1 MTAPATSAPPSLE
14 DYRETHGEIGEDD
27 FRAALP
33 AALGVV
39 ADLVGP
45 NDIAG
50 EEDAWRRAVMAVV
63 AVDAAYGF
71 SHGVGEGLASVTL
84 GKFSA
89 SLGASGSVSQWRADA
104 VAAARRELAW
114 TGLLYTGVPA

>member
-1 MTAPATSAPPSLE
+1 MERPSVTLE
-14 DYRETHGEIGEDD
+14 DYLDAHGEIGEGD
-27 FRAALP
+27 FKAALP

-39 ADLVGP
+39 ADLVGL

-50 EEDAWRRAVMAVV
+50 EEDAWRRAVLAVV

-89 SLGASGSVSQWRADA
+89 SLGAAGTSQWRADA
-104 VAAARRELAW
+104 RAAARRELAG
-114 TGLLYTGVPA
+114 TGLLYAGVPL

>member
-1 MTAPATSAPPSLE
+1 MVKLANTETAAQKKAT
-14 DYRETHGEIGEDD
+14 
-27 FRAALP
+27 RAAYGATLAEL
-33 AALGVV
+33 AAEGV
-39 ADLVGP
+39 P
-45 NDIAG
+45 
-50 EEDAWRRAVMAVV
+50 VV

-89 SLGASGSVSQWRADA
+89 SLGASDGVSQWRTDA

>member
-1 MTAPATSAPPSLE
+1 MERPSVTLE
-14 DYRETHGEIGEDD
+14 DYRDAYGEIGEGD
-27 FRAALP
+27 FKAALP

-39 ADLVGP
+39 ADLVGL

-50 EEDAWRRAVMAVV
+50 EEDAWRRAVLAVV

-71 SHGVGEGLASVTL
+71 SHGVGEGMASVTL

-89 SLGASGSVSQWRADA
+89 SLGAAGTSQWRADA
-104 VAAARRELAW
+104 VAAARRELAG
-114 TGLLYTGVPA
+114 TGLLYAGVPL

>member
-1 MTAPATSAPPSLE
+1 MERPSVTLE
-14 DYRETHGEIGEDD
+14 DYLDAHGEIGEGD
-27 FRAALP
+27 FKAALP

-39 ADLVGP
+39 ADLVGL

-50 EEDAWRRAVMAVV
+50 EEDAWRRAVLAVV

-71 SHGVGEGLASVTL
+71 SHGVGEGMASVTL

-89 SLGASGSVSQWRADA
+89 SLGAAGTSQWRADA
-104 VAAARRELAW
+104 RAAARRELAG
-114 TGLLYTGVPA
+114 TGLLYAGVPL

>member
-1 MTAPATSAPPSLE
+1 MERPSVTLE
-14 DYRETHGEIGEDD
+14 DYLDAHGEIGEGD
-27 FRAALP
+27 FKAALP

-39 ADLVGP
+39 ADLVGL

-50 EEDAWRRAVMAVV
+50 EEDAWRRAVLAVV

-89 SLGASGSVSQWRADA
+89 SLGAAGTSQWRADA
-104 VAAARRELAW
+104 RAAARRS
-114 TGLLYTGVPA
+114 

>member
-1 MTAPATSAPPSLE
+1 MERPSVTLE
-14 DYRETHGEIGEDD
+14 DYLDAHGEIGEGD
-27 FRAALP
+27 FKAALP

-39 ADLVGP
+39 ANLVGL

-50 EEDAWRRAVMAVV
+50 EEDAWRRAVLAVV

-89 SLGASGSVSQWRADA
+89 SLGAAGTSQWRADA
-104 VAAARRELAW
+104 RAAARRELAG
-114 TGLLYTGVPA
+114 TGLLYAGVPL

>member
-1 MTAPATSAPPSLE
+1 MTAPATNQLPSLE
-14 DYRETHGEIGEDD
+14 DYREAHGEIGEDD
-27 FRAALP
+27 FK

-39 ADLVGP
+39 ADLVGT

-50 EEDAWRRAVMAVV
+50 GEDAWRRAVMAVV

-89 SLGASGSVSQWRADA
+89 SLGASDGVSQWRTDA

>member
-1 MTAPATSAPPSLE
+1 MERPSVTLE
-14 DYRETHGEIGEDD
+14 DYRDAYGEIGEGD
-27 FRAALP
+27 FKAALP

-39 ADLVGP
+39 ADLVGL

-50 EEDAWRRAVMAVV
+50 EEDAWRRAVLAVV

-71 SHGVGEGLASVTL
+71 SHGVGEGMASVTL

-89 SLGASGSVSQWRADA
+89 SLGPAGTSQWRADA
-104 VAAARRELAW
+104 VAAARRELAG
-114 TGLLYTGVPA
+114 TGLLYAGVPL

>member
-1 MTAPATSAPPSLE
+1 MTAPATNQLPSLE
-14 DYRETHGEIGEDD
+14 DYREAHGEIGEDD
-27 FRAALP
+27 FKAALP

-39 ADLVGP
+39 ADLVGT

-50 EEDAWRRAVMAVV
+50 GEDALRRAVMAVV

-89 SLGASGSVSQWRADA
+89 SLGASDGVSQWRTDA
-104 VAAARRELAW
+104 VDAARRELAW

>member
-1 MTAPATSAPPSLE
+1 MERPSVTLE
-14 DYRETHGEIGEDD
+14 DYRDAYGEIGEGD
-27 FRAALP
+27 FKAALP

-39 ADLVGP
+39 ADLVGL

-50 EEDAWRRAVMAVV
+50 EEDAWRRAVLAVV

-89 SLGASGSVSQWRADA
+89 SLGAAGTSQWRADA
-104 VAAARRELAW
+104 RAAARRELAG
-114 TGLLYTGVPA
+114 TGLLYAGVPL

>member
-1 MTAPATSAPPSLE
+1 MERPSVTLE
-14 DYRETHGEIGEDD
+14 DYRDAHGEIGEGD
-27 FRAALP
+27 FKAALP

-39 ADLVGP
+39 ADLVGL

-50 EEDAWRRAVMAVV
+50 EEDAWKRAVLAVV

-71 SHGVGEGLASVTL
+71 SHGVGEGMASVTL

-89 SLGASGSVSQWRADA
+89 SGGGSASGGSQWLSDA
-104 VAAARRELAW
+104 RAAARRELAG
-114 TGLLYTGVPA
+114 TGLLYSGVPL

>member
-1 MTAPATSAPPSLE
+1 MERPSVTLE
-14 DYRETHGEIGEDD
+14 DYLDAHGEIGEGD
-27 FRAALP
+27 FKAALP

-39 ADLVGP
+39 ADLVGL

-50 EEDAWRRAVMAVV
+50 EEDAWRRAVLAVV

-89 SLGASGSVSQWRADA
+89 SLGAAGTSQWRADA
-104 VAAARRELAW
+104 RGAARRELAG
-114 TGLLYTGVPA
+114 TGLLYAGVPL

>member
-1 MTAPATSAPPSLE
+1 MERPTVTAE
-14 DYRETHGEIGEDD
+14 DYRDAYGEIGEDD
-27 FRAALP
+27 FKAALP

-39 ADLVGP
+39 ADLVGL

-50 EEDAWRRAVMAVV
+50 EEDAWKRAVLAVV

-71 SHGVGEGLASVTL
+71 SHGVGEGMASVTL

-89 SLGASGSVSQWRADA
+89 SLGAAGGASPWRADA
-104 VAAARRELAW
+104 AAAARRELAG
-114 TGLLYTGVPA
+114 TGLLYAGVPL

>member
-1 MTAPATSAPPSLE
+1 MTATNQLPSLE
-14 DYRETHGEIGEDD
+14 DYREAHGEIGEDD
-27 FRAALP
+27 FKAALP

-39 ADLVGP
+39 ADLVGT

-50 EEDAWRRAVMAVV
+50 GEDAWRRAVMAVV

-89 SLGASGSVSQWRADA
+89 SLGASDGVSQWRADA

>member
-1 MTAPATSAPPSLE
+1 MERPSVTLE
-14 DYRETHGEIGEDD
+14 DYRDAYGEIGEGD
-27 FRAALP
+27 FKAALP

-39 ADLVGP
+39 ADLVGL

-50 EEDAWRRAVMAVV
+50 EEDAWRRAVLAVV

-71 SHGVGEGLASVTL
+71 SHGVGEGMASVTL

-89 SLGASGSVSQWRADA
+89 SGGAAGTSQWRADA
-104 VAAARRELAW
+104 VAAARRELAG
-114 TGLLYTGVPA
+114 TGLLYAGVPL

>member
-1 MTAPATSAPPSLE
+1 MERPSVTLE
-14 DYRETHGEIGEDD
+14 DYRDAYGEIGEGD
-27 FRAALP
+27 FKAALP

-39 ADLVGP
+39 ADLVGL

-50 EEDAWRRAVMAVV
+50 EEDAWRRAVLAVV

-89 SLGASGSVSQWRADA
+89 SLGAAGTSQWRADA
-104 VAAARRELAW
+104 VAAARRELAD
-114 TGLLYTGVPA
+114 TGLLYAGVPL

>member
-1 MTAPATSAPPSLE
+1 MERPSVTLE
-14 DYRETHGEIGEDD
+14 DYLDAHGEIGEGD
-27 FRAALP
+27 FKAALP

-39 ADLVGP
+39 ADLVGL

-50 EEDAWRRAVMAVV
+50 EEDAWRRAVLAVV

-71 SHGVGEGLASVTL
+71 SHGVGEGMASVTL

-89 SLGASGSVSQWRADA
+89 SLGAAGTSQWRADA
-104 VAAARRELAW
+104 VAAARRELAG
-114 TGLLYTGVPA
+114 TGLLYAGVPL

>member
-1 MTAPATSAPPSLE
+1 MTALATNQLPSLE
-14 DYRETHGEIGEDD
+14 DYREAHGEIGEDD
-27 FRAALP
+27 FKAALP

-45 NDIAG
+45 NDVTG
-50 EEDAWRRAVMAVV
+50 GEDAWRRAVMAVV

-89 SLGASGSVSQWRADA
+89 SLGASGCASQWRTDA